1 MWVDRALQV
10 IVVSQDLG
18 LLSSTV
24 LALTAL
30 TRPLL
35 WVHPLVPVM
44 PVDMGE
50 VLSAPVPYLI
60 GEAPEFE
67 RFILVMWHRKPSVE
81 TVNDKRSR

>member
-1 MWVDRALQV
+1 M
-10 IVVSQDLG
+10 SQDLG

-24 LALTAL
+24 LALAAL

-60 GEAPEFE
+60 GEMQKFE
-67 RFILVMWHRKPSVE
+67 HSILVMLH
-81 TVNDKRSR
+81 